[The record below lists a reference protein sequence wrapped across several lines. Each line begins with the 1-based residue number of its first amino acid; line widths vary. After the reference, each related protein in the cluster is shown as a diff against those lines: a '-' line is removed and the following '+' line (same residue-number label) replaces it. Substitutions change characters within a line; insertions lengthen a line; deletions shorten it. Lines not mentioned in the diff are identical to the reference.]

1 MFVAGEPETVGR
13 GGRCADISGG
23 LPVSRL
29 PEGGPV
35 VLEVLEEERI
45 DEPMALHASGDV
57 ADVHDSFHHL
67 VDNINITLR
76 KK

>member
-1 MFVAGEPETVGR
+1 M
-13 GGRCADISGG
+13 
-23 LPVSRL
+23 
-29 PEGGPV
+29 V
-35 VLEVLEEERI
+35 VEVLQEERI
-45 DEPMALHASGDV
+45 DEPMALHASGDVADV